1 MADRWIGFC
10 DRSSM
15 ADSRRALKHLDSRA
29 QVTFAISPEDMR
41 ARINEAVSCVGAIV
55 GPLEGPLSAINI
67 AAALVRDGIATNVA
81 LVVPSITYDLRRRA
95 ERAGIHAVIDL
106 RDVPMEPMDNL
117 DEPELPDDDV
127 PTMVVGIAPAWDFE
141 PLRQSGSEVDNERK
155 IGPCVIDK
163 PVEETFV
170 STSPGADP
178 AGPPLREGRSQTR
191 EPSETDTPVITFVSG
206 RGGVGKT
213 SLVAMMA
220 TIAARWGLRVGL
232 CDLDLSCGNLY
243 SCFGVPNSSD
253 LASIVGEGKGGTI
266 EDCRSNV
273 GEGIAL
279 WGPCAQ
285 PEMAELVYPKTGEL
299 LAKLRE
305 LSDLV
310 LVDTSSTFTD
320 AVAQAAQACD
330 RLVITV
336 DGRSGSAVAQARVA
350 ALAVRLGVARTR
362 IVRLANR
369 CGPHGRGEPDINRA
383 DRGLETARPLRVL
396 DGGPEVADCLA
407 EGKAG
412 ELLDLGS
419 RFAES
424 SSTVL
429 ATLLSE
435 LGRLP
440 NHEDA
445 QRALQN
451 RADKPRW
458 SFGRRREAM

>member
-10 DRSSM
+10 SKSSM
-15 ADSRRALKHLDSRA
+15 ADTRRALKHLDLRA
-29 QVTFAISPEDMR
+29 QVAFAISPEDMR
-41 ARINEAVSCVGAIV
+41 ARINETTSCMGAIV
-55 GPLEGPLSAINI
+55 GPLEGPLSPINI
-67 AAALVRDGIATNVA
+67 AAALVRDGVAENVV
-81 LVVPSITYDLRRRA
+81 LVVQGMTYDLKRRA
-95 ERAGIHAVIDL
+95 ERAGIRTVIDL
-106 RDVPMEPMDNL
+106 RDVPVEPMDNL
-117 DEPELPDDDV
+117 DEPELPDDDL
-127 PTMVVGIAPAWDFE
+127 PTMVVGIAPAWNYE
-141 PLRQSGSEVDNERK
+141 PLQQSRSEAGNLLEDGLSARDDLTAE
-155 IGPCVIDK
+155 GL
-163 PVEETFV
+163 V
-170 STSPGADP
+170 STLPRRELADFVAGQGGDEKSSQP
-178 AGPPLREGRSQTR
+178 AAT
-191 EPSETDTPVITFVSG
+191 TPVIAFVSG

-213 SLVAMMA
+213 SVVAMMA
-220 TIAARWGLRVGL
+220 TVAARWGLRVGL

-243 SCFGVPNSSD
+243 SCFGAPNSSD
-253 LASIVGEGKGGTI
+253 LARFAGEGDGGTV

-285 PEMAELVYPKTGEL
+285 PEMAELVYPHTGEL
-299 LAKLRE
+299 LAKLRD
-305 LSDLV
+305 LCDLV

-320 AVAQAAQACD
+320 AVAQAAQLCD

-336 DGRSGSAVAQARVA
+336 DGRSGAAVAQARVA

-369 CGPHGRGEPDINRA
+369 CGPHGRGEPEINRA

-424 SSTVL
+424 SSAAL

-440 NHEDA
+440 DCEEA
-445 QRALQN
+445 QRALQS
-451 RADKPRW
+451 RGDKPRW
-458 SFGRRREAM
+458 SFGRRREAV